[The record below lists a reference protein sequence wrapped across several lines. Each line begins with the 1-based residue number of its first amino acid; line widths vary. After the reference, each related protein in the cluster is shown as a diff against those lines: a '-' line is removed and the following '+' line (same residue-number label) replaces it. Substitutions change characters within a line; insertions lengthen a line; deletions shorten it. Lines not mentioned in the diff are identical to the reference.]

1 MQEWAH
7 SNFHYSLMVKIC
19 PFQGRVLGSIPSS
32 GNLFIYIYLFKYFF
46 HLNKYVKQKICTLY
60 FFVFLRIETGHDKA
74 LMFRMHQNAHSLP
87 LFPSKIIWLNTLLCC
102 VSS

>member
-60 FFVFLRIETGHDKA
+60 FLLFCA
-74 LMFRMHQNAHSLP
+74 LKPAMTR
-87 LFPSKIIWLNTLLCC
+87 LLCFEC
-102 VSS
+102 IKTRTLYLFFLPK